1 MMKSRD
7 TPHGSEKTDMNDEN
21 EEKSK
26 ESSAKRNPLG
36 GDRPLIQPKKQSFL
50 AGLWS
55 DFLAGVAVVA
65 PIGITIWLFY
75 LLFTGPMAK
84 LDAFVKRTLPA
95 GNYETVVQVIP
106 GVGVLLAFIVI
117 ILIGIFAKNFIGRS
131 FIAAGE
137 RLFESVPVVRNVFGF
152 FKNVF
157 ETALRQSDRS
167 FKEVALVEYP
177 RKDAWV
183 MAFVVGETKGEVRAQ
198 LDDMGERLTSIFIPT
213 VPNPTSGFLL
223 FVPRKDLRV
232 LKMTVEEAAKVVFSL
247 GLVTPEY
254 TDGAEAARK
263 LEALAD
269 EARGEKNP
277 LRKRLFGAKKA

>member
-1 MMKSRD
+1 
-7 TPHGSEKTDMNDEN
+7 MNDES
-21 EEKSK
+21 EEKTRRSGDAR
-26 ESSAKRNPLG
+26 SPLG
-36 GDRPLIQPKKQSFL
+36 NDGPLIQPKKQSVFSS
-50 AGLWS
+50 LWS
-55 DFLAGVAVVA
+55 SFLAGVVVVA

-75 LLFTGPMAK
+75 LLITGPMAK
-84 LDAFVKRTLPA
+84 LDSFVKQTLPVS
-95 GNYETVVQVIP
+95 ESMREQVLQVLP
-106 GVGVLLAFIVI
+106 GVGVLVAII
-117 ILIGIFAKNFIGRS
+117 ILILLGAFAKNFIGRS
-131 FIAAGE
+131 FIRAGE

-183 MAFVVGETKGEVRAQ
+183 MAFVVGETKGEVRAR
-198 LDDMGERLTSIFIPT
+198 LDDMGDHLTSIFIPT

-223 FVPRKDLRV
+223 FVPRKDLRI

-254 TDGAEAARK
+254 ADGAEAARR
-263 LEALAD
+263 LEALAA
-269 EARGEKNP
+269 EASEEKGP
-277 LRKRLFGAKKA
+277 LRKRLFGSKKT

>member
-1 MMKSRD
+1 M
-7 TPHGSEKTDMNDEN
+7 
-21 EEKSK
+21 
-26 ESSAKRNPLG
+26 RNALG
-36 GDRPLIQPKKQSFL
+36 AGEPLIQPKKQSFFG
-50 AGLWS
+50 GLWS
-55 DFLAGVAVVA
+55 NFLAGVAVVA

-75 LLFTGPMAK
+75 LLFTGPMAR
-84 LDAFVKRTLPA
+84 LDTFVKRTLPM
-95 GNYETVVQVIP
+95 GDGQYETFVQFLP
-106 GVGVLLAFIVI
+106 GFGVFIAFIVI
-117 ILIGIFAKNFIGRS
+117 ILIGLFTRNFIGRS
-131 FIAAGE
+131 FIRAGE

-183 MAFVVGETKGEVRAQ
+183 MAFVVGETKGEVRAR
-198 LDDMGERLTSIFIPT
+198 LDDMGEQLTSIFIPT

-247 GLVTPEY
+247 GLVSPEY
-254 TDGAEAARK
+254 ADGEEAARK
-263 LEALAD
+263 LEALAE
-269 EARGEKNP
+269 EASADKEP
-277 LRKRLFGAKKA
+277 LHKRLFSKKA

>member
-1 MMKSRD
+1 MS
-7 TPHGSEKTDMNDEN
+7 DEN
-21 EEKSK
+21 EANSK
-26 ESSAKRNPLG
+26 DSASRRNPLG
-36 GDRPLIQPKKQSFL
+36 GEGPLIKPKKQSFYSEI
-50 AGLWS
+50 WS
-55 DFLAGVAVVA
+55 NFLAGVAVVA
-65 PIGITIWLFY
+65 PTGITIWLFY

-84 LDAFVKRTLPA
+84 LDTFVKRTLPA

-106 GVGVLLAFIVI
+106 GVGVLLAIIVI
-117 ILIGIFAKNFIGRS
+117 ILVGIFAKNIIGRS
-131 FIAAGE
+131 FIRAGE
-137 RLFESVPVVRNVFGF
+137 RLFESLPVVRNVFGF

-183 MAFVVGETKGEVRAQ
+183 MAFVVGETKGEVRAR
-198 LDDMGERLTSIFIPT
+198 LDDMGEHLTSIFIPT

-223 FVPRKDLRV
+223 FVPRKDLRI

-254 TDGAEAARK
+254 ADGAEAARK
-263 LEALAD
+263 LEALAE

-277 LRKRLFGAKKA
+277 LRKRLFSSKKT